1 MQALTAYE
9 NPTLRNSVLGHGSI
23 QGYMPPNAK
32 ALDSNRLQTDKVFA
46 SVQNFSERLDIYY

>member
-1 MQALTAYE
+1 
-9 NPTLRNSVLGHGSI
+9 
-23 QGYMPPNAK
+23 MPPPKAK